1 MKKKFRRFLK
11 NIIEILGRPEMGV
24 LPGQLAY
31 FFILSIL
38 PTITIISYIASFFRI
53 SLDDIAAY
61 FNFTINPMLVDFFT
75 PALENNSFSL
85 IILIVFIVGIYIISN
100 GTNSII
106 ITANN
111 IYGIKQNSFVKRRI
125 KALLMVVIL
134 LMLFLFIA
142 MVPIF
147 GNFMLSL
154 IEKVTGYKEIYNI
167 FNAFRMPISW
177 LIIFLF
183 IKVLYMIAPDKP
195 IPSRHVNIGSLFTS
209 IGWIVAT
216 EIYLYYCTHIADY
229 SLLYSSIGNVAI
241 LMIWMYILS
250 TIFVIGLALNYKEE
264 PYEIEKARE
273 QKELKELKS
282 ITKKN
287 QNKKWYEE

>member
-1 MKKKFRRFLK
+1 MKSKFKRFLK

-38 PTITIISYIASFFRI
+38 PTITIVSYMASFLKI
-53 SLDDIAAY
+53 SLDDIASY

-75 PALENNSFSL
+75 PALENNTFSFAL
-85 IILIVFIVGIYIISN
+85 LVIFVFGIYIISN

-106 ITANN
+106 ITADN
-111 IYGIKQNSFVKRRI
+111 IYGIKQNSFIKRRI
-125 KALLMVVIL
+125 KALLMVIIL
-134 LMLFLFIA
+134 LMLFLFIVV
-142 MVPIF
+142 VPIF
-147 GNFMLSL
+147 GNFMLSF
-154 IEKVTGYKEIYNI
+154 IEKITGYNEIYNV

-195 IPSRHVNIGSLFTS
+195 IPSRHVNVGALFTS
-209 IGWIVAT
+209 IGWILAT

-264 PYEIEKARE
+264 PYEIKKDA
-273 QKELKELKS
+273 
-282 ITKKN
+282 KKN
-287 QNKKWYEE
+287 QNKNWYEE